1 MHQCGEQGGFWRALF
16 SPSAGW
22 PRAFLA
28 NDVAESVPYR
38 PLGLCRDAASTH
50 VSDGLDDLKLVTQ
63 VRMTL
68 GLLESALG
76 AVEEGMAFTDH
87 DGIVEWTNA
96 SFDRFVGRLKFQSLG
111 CELPDLLPDHYLL
124 GQPEPI
130 GPRRFWE
137 GAPISRASWELSL
150 SPPRRVIDVS
160 WAQVSLLGKLSFV
173 FAFRDRS
180 AFVPSQVNL
189 LGTQSDN
196 LWNLLSTRDM
206 KAQVELRTLG
216 LEHDRDEALAA
227 TDAKTRFLA
236 SMSHEI
242 RTPLNAVIG
251 MAELLNLSNLDPG
264 QSEMV
269 ETIRCS
275 GEHLLSLINDIL
287 DISKIESGH
296 LQLNPRTFD
305 LPALILDCHNLFRY
319 QEIMGKL
326 SLELSSSAELPRWL
340 CGDDLKLRQ
349 ILINLLGNAFKCT
362 VHGSIRLSVE
372 VAERLGNKLELLIH
386 VADTGIGIA
395 ADRLPLIFEEFTHD
409 DSNSAQTS
417 QSTGLGLSIC
427 SRLCQVMGGTIS
439 LESRLGEGS
448 CFTVQLPFLVTEQ
461 PRPIAEPADAGDG
474 YTGIGILVVD
484 DNRVNQRVLELMLV
498 RLDIQPE
505 LVSDGDAA
513 IARVEAGGIDL
524 VFMDI
529 EMPILDGMEA
539 TRRLR
544 AAGYSDLYVIA
555 LTAFSFNAFRQ
566 DCEAVGM
573 NDFLTKPLRNE
584 DLLAALNRFW
594 LWRHRNLT

>member
-1 MHQCGEQGGFWRALF
+1 M
-16 SPSAGW
+16 
-22 PRAFLA
+22 
-28 NDVAESVPYR
+28 
-38 PLGLCRDAASTH
+38 
-50 VSDGLDDLKLVTQ
+50 LVTQ
-63 VRMTL
+63 VQTIL
-68 GLLESALG
+68 GLLDSSLA
-76 AVEEGMAFTDH
+76 AVEEGMACTDH
-87 DGIVEWTNA
+87 DGTVEWTNL
-96 SFDRFVGRLKFQSLG
+96 SFDRFVGRLQCQSLG
-111 CELPDLLPDHYLL
+111 CALPDLLPEHYLL
-124 GQPEPI
+124 GQSDPM

-137 GAPISRASWELSL
+137 GTPIGRASWELSL

-180 AFVPSQVNL
+180 ALAPSQVNL
-189 LGTQSDN
+189 LGPQGDN

-206 KAQVELRTLG
+206 KEQVELRTLG

-251 MAELLNLSNLDPG
+251 MAELLNMSNLDSG

-305 LPALILDCHNLFRY
+305 LPALIQDCHNLFRY
-319 QEIMGKL
+319 QEIRGKVG
-326 SLELSSSAELPRWL
+326 LELFHSAELPRWL
-340 CGDDLKLRQ
+340 YGDDLKLRQ
-349 ILINLLGNAFKCT
+349 ILINLLSNAFKCT
-362 VHGSIRLSVE
+362 FQGSIRLSVD
-372 VAERLGNKLELLIH
+372 VAARLGNELKLLIR

-395 ADRLPLIFEEFTHD
+395 ADRLPLIFEEFTSHPP
-409 DSNSAQTS
+409 NTAQQG

-427 SRLCQVMGGTIS
+427 SRLCQLMGGTIS
-439 LESRLGEGS
+439 LETRPGEGS

-461 PRPIAEPADAGDG
+461 HQPIAEPTVAGDG
-474 YTGIGILVVD
+474 YKGVGVLVVD
-484 DNRVNQRVLELMLV
+484 DNRVNQRVLELMLL
-498 RLDIQPE
+498 RLEIQPE
-505 LVSDGDAA
+505 LVGDGDTA

-529 EMPILDGMEA
+529 EMPLLDGMEA

-555 LTAFSFNAFRQ
+555 LTAFSFNAFRK

-573 NDFLTKPLRNE
+573 NDFLTKPLRTE

-594 LWRHRNLT
+594 LWRHRSVTGSPA